1 MEACRLAWALRS
13 ESHPLHV
20 IATVT
25 GTENDPQCRSRQI
38 AELEDAGVVVVDS
51 LPEAALLAVALISP
65 QRMAEPAPR
74 SSLLD
79 EVAVINAGL
88 RSFAIDLQSAGT
100 PVVHYQWAP
109 IAGGNKKLARL
120 LERLQ

>member
-1 MEACRLAWALRS
+1 MPAGLGIES

-79 EVAVINAGL
+79 GVAVINAGL

-109 IAGGNKKLARL
+109 IAGGNKNWLVY
-120 LERLQ
+120 